1 MIARRITLALF
12 GLLAG
17 VGTSSLDA
25 QSLQRLS
32 VQGSGAV
39 LFPSSDDPFFEN
51 DTRIGYEGQLR
62 YTINRLSIGAGYQRS
77 TVYKFS
83 SDGVDFSAA
92 LSLGFLEPRYVVAAS
107 NTAALYLAGRLG
119 YGTLVCSEACNAND
133 AYLTYG
139 GGGGVLVR
147 LNRRMALDL
156 GGQYFIA
163 NDTFDSGYAMLRIGL
178 GIGL

>member
-1 MIARRITLALF
+1 MTFLRITMI
-12 GLLAG
+12 LLAALASAG
-17 VGTSSLDA
+17 VTHLDA

-39 LFPSSDDPFFEN
+39 LFPSSDDPFFES

-62 YTINRLSIGAGYQRS
+62 YTFNRLSIGVGYQRS

-83 SDGVDFSAA
+83 ADDVDFSAA
-92 LSLGFLEPRYVVAAS
+92 LSLGFIEPRYVVSAGNA
-107 NTAALYLAGRLG
+107 AALYVAGRLG
-119 YGTLVCSEACNAND
+119 YGTLVCSEECNAND

-147 LNRRMALDL
+147 LSSRMALDL

-163 NDTFDSGYAMLRIGL
+163 NDTFDSGYAMLRVGL

>member
-1 MIARRITLALF
+1 MFLRTTVVVLAVLTIA
-12 GLLAG
+12 G
-17 VGTSSLDA
+17 SSRLDA

-32 VQGSGAV
+32 VQGSGAL
-39 LFPSSDDPFFEN
+39 LFPSSDDPFFES

-62 YTINRLSIGAGYQRS
+62 YTISRLSIGAGYQRS

-83 SDGVDFSAA
+83 ADGVDFSAA

-107 NTAALYLAGRLG
+107 NAAALYVAGRLG
-119 YGTLVCSEACNAND
+119 YGSLVCSEACNAND

-147 LNRRMALDL
+147 LNQRMALDL
-156 GGQYFIA
+156 GGQYFVA

>member
-1 MIARRITLALF
+1 MMSLHRLLLLLVVIAGAQV
-12 GLLAG
+12 AA
-17 VGTSSLDA
+17 VEA

-39 LFPSSDDPFFEN
+39 LFPSSDDPFFES

-62 YTINRLSIGAGYQRS
+62 YTLNRLSVGAGYQRS

-83 SDGVDFSAA
+83 ADGVDFSAA
-92 LSLGFLEPRYVVAAS
+92 LSLGFVEPRYVALAG
-107 NTAALYLAGRLG
+107 NAAALYLAGRLG
-119 YGTLVCSEACNAND
+119 YGTLVCSEECNAND

-139 GGGGVLVR
+139 GGGGILVR
-147 LNRRMALDL
+147 LTSRMALDL
-156 GGQYFIA
+156 GGQYFVA
-163 NDTFDSGYAMLRIGL
+163 NDTFDSGYAMLRVGL

>member
-1 MIARRITLALF
+1 MSLRSAMILITLLVSAN
-12 GLLAG
+12 
-17 VGTSSLDA
+17 TSPLEA

-39 LFPSSDDPFFEN
+39 LFPSSDDPFFES

-83 SDGVDFSAA
+83 ADGVDFSAA
-92 LSLGFLEPRYVVAAS
+92 LSLGFIEPRYVMVAGNA
-107 NTAALYLAGRLG
+107 AALYLAGRLG
-119 YGTLVCSEACNAND
+119 YGTLICSEECNAND

-139 GGGGVLVR
+139 GGGGILVR
-147 LNRRMALDL
+147 ITSRVALDI

-163 NDTFDSGYAMLRIGL
+163 NDTFDSGYAMLRLGL
-178 GIGL
+178 SMGL

>member
-1 MIARRITLALF
+1 MFLRTTVV
-12 GLLAG
+12 LLA
-17 VGTSSLDA
+17 VLTSAGSSRLDA

-39 LFPSSDDPFFEN
+39 LFPSRDDPFVEN

-83 SDGVDFSAA
+83 ADGVDFSAA

-107 NTAALYLAGRLG
+107 NAAALYVAGRLG
-119 YGTLVCSEACNAND
+119 YGSLVCSEACNAND

-139 GGGGVLVR
+139 GGGGVLLR
-147 LNRRMALDL
+147 LTQRMALDL

-163 NDTFDSGYAMLRIGL
+163 NDTFDSGYAMVRIGL

>member
-1 MIARRITLALF
+1 MTSLRSTLVLV
-12 GLLAG
+12 GLLAAAG
-17 VGTSSLDA
+17 APPVEA

-32 VQGSGAV
+32 LQGSGAV
-39 LFPSSDDPFFEN
+39 LFPSRDDPFFEN

-77 TVYKFS
+77 TVYQFS
-83 SDGVDFSAA
+83 ADGVDFSAA

-107 NTAALYLAGRLG
+107 DAAALYLAGRLG
-119 YGTLVCSEACNAND
+119 YGTLVCSEECNAND

-147 LNRRMALDL
+147 LTQRMALDL
-156 GGQYFIA
+156 GAQYFIA

>member
-1 MIARRITLALF
+1 MSLRSAVLLIA
-12 GLLAG
+12 LLAAAG
-17 VGTSSLDA
+17 PSLVEA

-39 LFPSSDDPFFEN
+39 LFPSSDDPFFES

-62 YTINRLSIGAGYQRS
+62 YTINRLSIGVGYQRS

-83 SDGVDFSAA
+83 ADGVDFSAA
-92 LSLGFLEPRYVVAAS
+92 LSLGFLEPRYVVAAG
-107 NTAALYLAGRLG
+107 NAAAFYLAGRVG
-119 YGTLVCSEACNAND
+119 YGSLVCSEACNAND

-147 LNRRMALDL
+147 LNQRMALDL

>member
-1 MIARRITLALF
+1 MMSLRSTVVLL
-12 GLLAG
+12 GLLAAA
-17 VGTSSLDA
+17 GTSALPA
-25 QSLQRLS
+25 QSMQRLS

-39 LFPSSDDPFFEN
+39 LFPSRDDPFFEN

-83 SDGVDFSAA
+83 ADGVDFSAA
-92 LSLGFLEPRYVVAAS
+92 LSLGFLEPRYVVAAGDA
-107 NTAALYLAGRLG
+107 AALYLAGRLG
-119 YGTLVCSEACNAND
+119 YGTLVCSEECNAND

-147 LNRRMALDL
+147 LNQRMALDL

>member
-1 MIARRITLALF
+1 MILLRTTLALF
-12 GLLAG
+12 ALLTLG
-17 VGTSSLDA
+17 GTVRLEA

-39 LFPSSDDPFFEN
+39 LFPSRDDPFFES

-62 YTINRLSIGAGYQRS
+62 YTFNRLSLGVGYQRS

-83 SDGVDFSAA
+83 ADGVDFSAA
-92 LSLGFLEPRYVVAAS
+92 LSLGFIEPRYVVSAGNA
-107 NTAALYLAGRLG
+107 AALYVAGRLG
-119 YGTLVCSEACNAND
+119 YGTLVCSEECNAND

-147 LNRRMALDL
+147 ISSRMALDL

-163 NDTFDSGYAMLRIGL
+163 NDTFDSGYAMLRVGL